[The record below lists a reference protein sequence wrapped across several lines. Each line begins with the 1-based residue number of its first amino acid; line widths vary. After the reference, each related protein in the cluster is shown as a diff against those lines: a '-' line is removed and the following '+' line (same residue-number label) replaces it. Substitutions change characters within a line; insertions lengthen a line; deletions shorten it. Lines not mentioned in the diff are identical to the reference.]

1 MAGVRSKPIEAACDV
16 GNIAH
21 PSEKGCEMM
30 KIKHDPVLVEETT
43 RNAISI
49 RKEIRGGNKGDFVNA
64 AEIQLLEQLSDIVVR
79 FVEIGGLVKVMIEI
93 GNRTTHKDFR
103 DAIPNILK
111 WRDEVQEK
119 QSDKIA
125 AKLFHNIPKPTNPDE
140 YLELLSYLQ
149 EHGSSYAK
157 LAVRN
162 NELIGGILTGISR
175 YHKKKLSTEQLIE
188 LTSLT
193 QQLNFLLST
202 LNIKGVDTE
211 YALEQIEAGKPPF
224 EKGYPVSR
232 YKMIEV
238 LRTWRKGKPHIRV
251 KSALEK
257 AKRSQEKKEADKV

>member
-1 MAGVRSKPIEAACDV
+1 MEIEY
-16 GNIAH
+16 
-21 PSEKGCEMM
+21 K
-30 KIKHDPVLVEETT
+30 PVLVEEKTK
-43 RNAISI
+43 NAISI
-49 RKEIRGGNKGDFVNA
+49 RNEIRGGEKGDFVNA

-125 AKLFHNIPKPTNPDE
+125 AKLFHNIPKPTNPEE

-157 LAVRN
+157 LAERS

-175 YHKKKLSTEQLIE
+175 YHKKEISTEQLIE

-211 YALEQIEAGKPPF
+211 YALEQIAAGKPPF

-238 LRTWRKGKPHIRV
+238 LRAWRKSKQHIRV
-251 KSALEK
+251 NIIREK
-257 AKRSQEKKEADKV
+257 AKELTKKRGAGKV